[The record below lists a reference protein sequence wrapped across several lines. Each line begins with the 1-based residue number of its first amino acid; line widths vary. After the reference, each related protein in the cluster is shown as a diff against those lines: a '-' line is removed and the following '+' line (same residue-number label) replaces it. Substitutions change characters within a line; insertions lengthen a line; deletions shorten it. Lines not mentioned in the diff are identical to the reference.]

1 MNNKEIFEPAFPTT
15 PIQNQF
21 GQVVMF
27 MGLSKIELITAIISS
42 NSDDKTIDE
51 CITIAESIITKCYEK
66 AKQSNNT
73 SGSIIA
79 E

>member
-1 MNNKEIFEPAFPTT
+1 MNNREIFEPAFPTT

-27 MGLSKIELITAIISS
+27 MGLSKIELITSIIAA
-42 NSDDKTIDE
+42 NNADKPIDD
-51 CITIAESIITKCYEK
+51 CINIAESIINKCYDK
-66 AKQSNNT
+66 AKGSENNN
-73 SGSIIA
+73 GSIIA